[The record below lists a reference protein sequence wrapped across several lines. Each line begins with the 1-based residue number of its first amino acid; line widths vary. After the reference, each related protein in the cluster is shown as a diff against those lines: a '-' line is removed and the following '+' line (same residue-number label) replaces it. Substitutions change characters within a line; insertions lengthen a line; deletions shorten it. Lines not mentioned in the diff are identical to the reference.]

1 MTERAGQERTDLDRI
16 VAAAAARPEQKTKD
30 PVKLGTFKGA
40 LPGAKT
46 KRSAPRPPR
55 GAVRGRQ
62 QESIAAE
69 SSRRRFVAAGVF
81 VPTTQN
87 IMGIIL
93 FVRVPFIVGEAG
105 VVEALGIVW
114 LSCLTAAGPRER
126 RDAFQTFKTSWRAA
140 GR

>member
-30 PVKLGTFKGA
+30 PVKLGTFK
-40 LPGAKT
+40 
-46 KRSAPRPPR
+46 
-55 GAVRGRQ
+55 
-62 QESIAAE
+62 
-69 SSRRRFVAAGVF
+69 GVF